1 MTHKVLELY
10 IDGTQTLRDATSTE
24 ITDMQQRES
33 GAFSRA
39 LEDMRA
45 RRDGLLQ
52 SCDWTTLSDCQL
64 TNEQKTAW
72 QTYRQ
77 ALRDITNGLT
87 TVEQVNAV
95 VWPEKPEA

>member
-1 MTHKVLELY
+1 MTHKVLEMY
-10 IDGTQTLRDATSTE
+10 VDGTQTIRDATSNE
-24 ITDMQQRES
+24 IADMQTRAS
-33 GAFSRA
+33 GAFNRR
-39 LEDMRA
+39 LEDLRG

-64 TNEQKTAW
+64 TNEQKTTW

-87 TVEQVNAV
+87 TVEDVEAV
-95 VWPEKPEA
+95 VFPKKPEA

>member
-1 MTHKVLELY
+1 MTHQVLELY
-10 IDGTQTLRDATSTE
+10 VDGTQTLREANANE
-24 ITDMQQRES
+24 IADMQTRES
-33 GAFSRA
+33 GAFDRA
-39 LEDMRA
+39 MTDLRSV
-45 RRDGLLQ
+45 RNGILQ

-95 VWPEKPEA
+95 VWPERPEV